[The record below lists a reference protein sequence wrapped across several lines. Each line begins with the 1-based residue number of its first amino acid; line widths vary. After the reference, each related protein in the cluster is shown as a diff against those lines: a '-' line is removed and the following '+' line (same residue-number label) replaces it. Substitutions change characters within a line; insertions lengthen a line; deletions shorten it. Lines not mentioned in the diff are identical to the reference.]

1 MDLVIMTGIV
11 SQRIRLVYGVLFG
24 GVSYEHEISIVSAVA
39 LKEVLGA
46 KIEHFIFLDATRNF
60 YLISPKDMR
69 SNFFAKGQ
77 YKKCP
82 KLILRQNGF
91 YTQGFLGEKQLS
103 FAMLINLVHGG
114 DGEDGKLASMLEF
127 FGVPFIGPRVEAC
140 TLSMNK
146 YFTKMFA
153 KEKGVNVLPYVFL
166 NSRDSSALENLNY
179 PLIAKPNHLGSSI
192 GISVIQEPK
201 DVAYGLD
208 EVFEFDSQAI
218 IEPFKAGVKEYNLA
232 GCMGQNG
239 EFIFSMIEEPAKK
252 ELLGFEEKYLDFG
265 RTQKIVKAAIE
276 PTLELQMQELFKRLY
291 DPFFIGA
298 LIRCDFFAI
307 DNEIYL
313 NEINPIP
320 GSLAH
325 YLFENFSHVLESVLL
340 PTSQPIPIT
349 YHYINK
355 IQKAK

>member
-1 MDLVIMTGIV
+1 M
-11 SQRIRLVYGVLFG
+11 VYGVLFG

-39 LKEVLGA
+39 LKEVLGT
-46 KIEHFIFLDATRNF
+46 KIECFIFLDGARNF
-60 YLISPKDMR
+60 YLISSKDMR

-82 KLILRQNGF
+82 KLVLKQNGF
-91 YTQGFLGEKQLS
+91 YMQGFLGEKQLNFS
-103 FAMLINLVHGG
+103 MLINLVHGG

-127 FGVPFIGPRVEAC
+127 FNLPFIGPRVEAC
-140 TLSMNK
+140 TVSMNK

-153 KEKGVNVLPYVFL
+153 KERGVKVLPYVFL
-166 NSRDSSALENLNY
+166 DSHDNSALENLDY

-192 GISVIQEPK
+192 GISVIHEPK

-218 IEPFKAGVKEYNLA
+218 VEPFKAGVKEYNLA
-232 GCMGQNG
+232 GCMGQDG

-265 RTQKIVKAAIE
+265 RTQTISKANIS
-276 PTLELQMQELFKRLY
+276 PHLELQMQNAFKKLY

-298 LIRCDFFAI
+298 LIRCDFFVI

-325 YLFENFSHVLESVLL
+325 YLFENFSHVLESVRL
-340 PTSQPIPIT
+340 PISQHIPIT